1 MNTQAQIEQFRKV
14 HTIAEA
20 MLIGDNIT
28 EEQVITIAT
37 AYLLACARTEQEH
50 HPEDD
55 PTECFDAGEVTA
67 EQKKAWSIMWKVI
80 GTTRHHYKIVWK
92 VWGAMVEINKA

>member
-20 MLIGDNIT
+20 MLTGDIT
-28 EEQVITIAT
+28 EDQATTIAA

-55 PTECFDAGEVTA
+55 PTECFDAGEVTT
-67 EQKKAWSIMWKVI
+67 EQQKVWRKAWLVIEKWKN
-80 GTTRHHYKIVWK
+80 YKAAWK
-92 VWGAMVEINKA
+92 VWNAMIEMNKA

>member
-1 MNTQAQIEQFRKV
+1 MNTQAQIEQFRKA

-20 MLIGDNIT
+20 MLVGDNIT
-28 EEQVITIAT
+28 EEQATTIAA

-80 GTTRHHYKIVWK
+80 ETNKSYQAAWK
-92 VWGAMVEINKA
+92 AWGAMVDMNNA